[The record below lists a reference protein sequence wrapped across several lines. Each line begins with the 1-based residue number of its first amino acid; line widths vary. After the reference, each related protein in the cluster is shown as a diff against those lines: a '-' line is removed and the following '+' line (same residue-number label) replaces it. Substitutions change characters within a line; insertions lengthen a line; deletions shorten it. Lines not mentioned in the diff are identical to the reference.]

1 MIYMKEIKQAIN
13 RFQREIIFL
22 ALSLILIGV
31 LFIAFPESSA
41 RIICYA
47 MGIVACIW
55 GLIRLVAHFKVDS
68 MEVFGSYGL
77 VQGATLLII
86 GIAIIA
92 KPDVLAK
99 FVTMAFGI
107 IMLIDG
113 VLKIQYAIDLGRI
126 KAGGWIWV
134 MVTAVLMIVLGVIAI
149 VNPFETNA
157 VLMVFL
163 GCILIAD
170 GISDLVVIG
179 YIVRTV
185 KTIKRAVTKNQR
197 SVIDGYAEDLDDD
210 Y

>member
-1 MIYMKEIKQAIN
+1 M
-13 RFQREIIFL
+13 
-22 ALSLILIGV
+22 
-31 LFIAFPESSA
+31 
-41 RIICYA
+41 
-47 MGIVACIW
+47 
-55 GLIRLVAHFKVDS
+55 
-68 MEVFGSYGL
+68 
-77 VQGATLLII
+77 
-86 GIAIIA
+86 
-92 KPDVLAK
+92 LAK